1 MNFIDKVTL
10 PGVRR
15 TEDGYAVANVPVART
30 GIQDYA
36 GYEVGR
42 PDLNRVSVYRPPE
55 TVFADSYLA
64 SMTHK
69 PVTDDHPSEAVTA
82 DNWASVAKGWTGET
96 VQKDEARGLVFVPM
110 MMADAALIDKM
121 EAGKREVSVGY
132 SCELVWEDGIAPDG
146 ARYQAKQT
154 NARVNHV
161 AVVDRGRAGHTC
173 RVGDNWQ
180 PIDDNKE
187 PVVATKTITFDGLPV
202 EVTDA
207 AEAVIRKLEGARDA
221 LNTELKA
228 AVADTATLTAD
239 KAKLEGEVAALKVA
253 LDEAKLTPDKLAKMV
268 TDRAALIDM
277 AKKIAPDENFDNDD
291 EMAIKKK
298 AVAKKMG
305 DKMPATDEAIAG
317 AFDVLALTATDA
329 APAPTFDAFRATV
342 ASGVQMIDTAALRD
356 KAARSRYAN

>member
-228 AVADTATLTAD
+228 AVADTATLTD
-239 KAKLEGEVAALKVA
+239 EKAKLEGEVAALKVQ
-253 LDEAKLTPDKLAKMV
+253 LDEAKVTPDKLAKLV
-268 TDRAALIDM
+268 ADRANLIDM
-277 AKKIAPDENFDNDD
+277 AKKIVGEGEAFDNDD
-291 EMAIKKK
+291 ENMIKAK
-298 AVAKKMG
+298 AVKKKMG
-305 DKMPATDEAIAG
+305 DKAPTDPAQIAG
-317 AFDVLALTATDA
+317 AFEAFVATLGDAPA
-329 APAPTFDAFRATV
+329 APDAFRATV
-342 ASGVQMIDTAALRD
+342 IDGISRIDTAKIAASIRD
-356 KAARSRYAN
+356 NRYN